1 MSHTIK
7 GQSKPGA
14 VQALKDERL
23 HYFPAG
29 LRAVCTG
36 LDHLLVALPIPVRER
51 VGIQRRVQ
59 DACTMPGAVCLLRD
73 VTLGPAED
81 GMCAAVTADDAGRY
95 MLWVAWIGDSSDDE
109 AQADRLAEELQRMSA
124 PGGLFVVMSTNAHH
138 CSGVP
143 ARLD

>member
-14 VQALKDERL
+14 VQALKEERL
-23 HYFPAG
+23 YYFPAG

-51 VGIQRRVQ
+51 AGIQRRVR
-59 DACTMPGAVCLLRD
+59 DACTMPDAVCLLRD
-73 VTLGPAED
+73 VTLGPAE
-81 GMCAAVTADDAGRY
+81 GACAAVTADDAGRY
-95 MLWVAWIGDSSDDE
+95 MLWVAWIGYLSEDE
-109 AQADRLAEELQRMSA
+109 ALADRMAEELQGMSA
-124 PGGLFVVMSTNAHH
+124 PGALVVVMSANAHH